1 MTSIIKPVSQRAF
14 AIGAEHNGLILTLGP
29 ASTSSTVGTFI
40 IQFNPTVDSD
50 FNAVVMG
57 RCWGPAAQDPA
68 LAGGPVPFMP
78 IPYRIASLNNVAK
91 DYAIVSATITQAAL
105 IQVPANWEIGLL
117 VSASAGKC
125 AVCSWNLPGNS
136 NP

>member
-1 MTSIIKPVSQRAF
+1 MPSNIKQVSQRAF
-14 AIGAEHNGLILTLGP
+14 AISAEHNGLILSLGP
-29 ASTSSTVGTFI
+29 ASTSAMVGTFI
-40 IQFNPTVDSD
+40 IQFNPGVDSD

-57 RCWGPAAQDPA
+57 RCWGPAAQDPT
-68 LAGGPVPFMP
+68 LAGGAVPFMP

-91 DYAIVSATITQAAL
+91 DYAIVSATISQPAL

-117 VSASAGKC
+117 VSATAGKC
-125 AVCSWNLPGNS
+125 AVCSWNLPGSS